1 MSNPKDILQ
10 RIDSEAMTREDIA
23 AALSSV
29 SKDAFLDHE
38 LQRLG
43 FWDPNNLNETERS
56 IANLEEKCD
65 VLRARLVELQ
75 SDQSKKADA
84 QKRLEAKKKK
94 DKDEAFAKRKAKQK
108 AKEQKRLEKIARWK
122 EIQKSDII
130 YLGKGVSSLLG
141 AAQQSIPKLVY
152 NRVPQLSTMS
162 ELADLLELDV
172 ARLRRL
178 AYHRKVSRY
187 SQYIRFSIPKKTGG
201 VRSISAPHPGLKR
214 AQQLILEKILKGV
227 PLHDAAHGFIKGRSI
242 VSNALPHVG
251 QSIVINM
258 DLQDFFPTFTFK
270 RVRGCFISL
279 GYSPRIATVL
289 ALLCTEADCG
299 TVKIDGQL

>member
-94 DKDEAFAKRKAKQK
+94 DKDEAFAKRKAKHESSVDQRILILDPEK
-108 AKEQKRLEKIARWK
+108 CKPNSAAYALHRVYLIRL
-122 EIQKSDII
+122 QVII
-130 YLGKGVSSLLG
+130 
-141 AAQQSIPKLVY
+141 
-152 NRVPQLSTMS
+152 
-162 ELADLLELDV
+162 
-172 ARLRRL
+172 LRR
-178 AYHRKVSRY
+178 H
-187 SQYIRFSIPKKTGG
+187 F
-201 VRSISAPHPGLKR
+201 
-214 AQQLILEKILKGV
+214 
-227 PLHDAAHGFIKGRSI
+227 
-242 VSNALPHVG
+242 
-251 QSIVINM
+251 
-258 DLQDFFPTFTFK
+258 
-270 RVRGCFISL
+270 
-279 GYSPRIATVL
+279 
-289 ALLCTEADCG
+289 
-299 TVKIDGQL
+299 